1 MSLLE
6 AAASPRI
13 NLNFPVVMKIGVVWS
28 PRLGCH
34 MKQHLR
40 KFESLKQLGLYPQWG
55 GVTFSR
61 ALGGEQWYINSVCYS
76 PQLLGGPVHDSH
88 VPRVQ

>member
-6 AAASPRI
+6 AAAGARI
-13 NLNFPVVMKIGVVWS
+13 NLNFPVIMKIGVVWS
-28 PRLGCH
+28 PCLGCH

-40 KFESLKQLGLYPQWG
+40 KFESIKRLGLYPQWG

-61 ALGGEQWYINSVCYS
+61 ALRGEQWSINSVCYS
-76 PQLLGGPVHDSH
+76 PQLLGGPVHVSH